1 MAKKG
6 HRVLITNPDG
16 EEIVLRGIA
25 KYYVIVPVSEDLFEV
40 HYKGKYLGESDT
52 LEGAEKFIKRGGAS
66 APVLIK
72 NPNGGY
78 EMRTNKYKSPS
89 KSKKKSTKKKAAK
102 RKPAKKKKSTKK
114 KAAKRKPA
122 KKKKSTKKKATKKKA
137 TKKKPAKRKPAKK
150 KAAKR
155 KPAKKKAT
163 KKKTKKKV
171 TKKAEPKRKVSV
183 DAAVRGHI
191 KKTTGKK
198 PVW

>member
-114 KAAKRKPA
+114 KA
-122 KKKKSTKKKATKKKA
+122 TKKKA